1 MSASGEDKRT
11 PQRTSPTYAVRAPL
25 VRWLREEAA
34 RTARERG
41 RVRILDVGSGPKP
54 YEPLF
59 AACAAEYVGVDP
71 AGSDLVGTV
80 EDIPV
85 EDASYDLVLCNQVLE
100 HCADPP
106 QAVRELRR
114 VTAPGGRVLA
124 STHGVQV
131 YHPAPDDLWRWTH
144 TGLERLFGDNGDW
157 GGVTVRPGSGTAACV
172 GMLLGTFMHLLAK
185 RAGAAS
191 LAKPAIAAVNVTAEA
206 LDRRVASLREPQPG
220 TIFANY
226 HVVAEVAS

>member
-1 MSASGEDKRT
+1 MTGDDKRT
-11 PQRTSPTYAVRAPL
+11 PRRTSPTYAVRAPL
-25 VRWLREEAA
+25 VRWLREEAE
-34 RTARERG
+34 RTARQRG

-80 EDIPV
+80 EDLPV
-85 EDASYDLVLCNQVLE
+85 ADASYDLVLCNQVLE
-100 HCADPP
+100 HCEDPA

-131 YHPAPDDLWRWTH
+131 YHPAPLDLWRWTH
-144 TGLERLFGDNGDW
+144 AGLERLFAGNGEW
-157 GGVTVRPGSGTAACV
+157 SSLRVAPGSGTAACV
-172 GMLLGTFMHLLAK
+172 AMLAGTFAHLLAK
-185 RAGAAS
+185 RAGAPA
-191 LAKPAIAAVNVTAEA
+191 LAKPAIAALNTVAEA
-206 LDRRVASLREPQPG
+206 LDRRVASLREPLPG
-220 TIFANY
+220 TIFANL
-226 HVVAEVAS
+226 HVVAEVAP

>member
-1 MSASGEDKRT
+1 VSGEDKRI

-25 VRWLREEAA
+25 VRWLREEAE
-34 RTARERG
+34 RTTRERG

-59 AACAAEYVGVDP
+59 AACAAEYVGVDL

-114 VTAPGGRVLA
+114 ATAPGGRVLA

-144 TGLERLFGDNGDW
+144 TGLERLFEDNGAW
-157 GGVTVRPGSGTAACV
+157 SGVTVRPSSGTAACL

-185 RAGAAS
+185 RAGAPA
-191 LAKPAIAAVNVTAEA
+191 LAKPAIAALNIGAEA
-206 LDRRVASLREPQPG
+206 LDRRVVALREPQPG

-226 HVVAEVAS
+226 HVIAEVAS